1 VFALYPL
8 LKRVTPL
15 CHFGVGAALAL
26 SPLGGYLALAP
37 DLGAALHDA
46 GSLAL
51 FTLFWVAGFD
61 IIYAT
66 LDALFDRAH
75 GVRSLPAQLG
85 IENALWVSRACH
97 LVAFAALS
105 WWALARWPSSLV
117 AGALALVAAG
127 LAWQQK
133 SAHDVDLAFF
143 RINAALG
150 FVVLA
155 VVLAGQGL
163 PR

>member
-1 VFALYPL
+1 
-8 LKRVTPL
+8 
-15 CHFGVGAALAL
+15 
-26 SPLGGYLALAP
+26 
-37 DLGAALHDA
+37 
-46 GSLAL
+46 
-51 FTLFWVAGFD
+51 
-61 IIYAT
+61 
-66 LDALFDRAH
+66 
-75 GVRSLPAQLG
+75 
-85 IENALWVSRACH
+85 
-97 LVAFAALS
+97 
-105 WWALARWPSSLV
+105 V